1 VVYIHGY
8 YTSADSSWNDDRL
21 ANQFHE
27 SRRNA
32 LFIVPEAP
40 SSGEDPVVW
49 PSLDS
54 LLITVQRETRT
65 RPLGPLVV
73 VGHSGAWRTVEPWLR
88 ERTPS
93 HLVRLDA
100 MYGEP
105 TPIRSWLV
113 SPSGRRSRLTLVA
126 ADTLSRAQDVV
137 RGLRGVVHLPQVPAD
152 ETRLSRSARQA
163 R

>member
-1 VVYIHGY
+1 ALSRAALPLRLSRGQQAPAPVDHSARGVEGGDRAEVRPARVRPLLAALVLCGATAAAHGETVLGGEHWRLGTSRGTVHVWRPEGYDWRSAGVVVYIHGY

-65 RPLGPLVV
+65 RPLGPL
-73 VGHSGAWRTVEPWLR
+73 
-88 ERTPS
+88 
-93 HLVRLDA
+93 
-100 MYGEP
+100 
-105 TPIRSWLV
+105 
-113 SPSGRRSRLTLVA
+113 
-126 ADTLSRAQDVV
+126 
-137 RGLRGVVHLPQVPAD
+137 
-152 ETRLSRSARQA
+152 
-163 R
+163 